1 MIVTEKVIIGDKEFI
16 RTYSDAGKMI
26 QQVETGD
33 LYSDAIDNIPHEYEE
48 TEEDIETPQEKE

>member
-33 LYSDAIDNIPHEYEE
+33 LYSDAIDIIPHEYEE